1 MNIKGRDCPALTDNL
16 PLSGAAGKG
25 QGIQMVLFITS
36 EDVKSIFD
44 MQDFI
49 DAVEESYRLLGQGAV
64 QMLPRIYLDSIQWSG
79 FLKLMPA
86 NVAGLNIGGLQVYTS
101 GTRAG
106 VQKVILLF
114 DGLTGALQAVLEA
127 DRVSWMRTGAAS
139 GVATKYLAR
148 KDARVVGIFGSG
160 RQARSQLWAI
170 SAVRRIERV
179 NVYSPDISHRR
190 EYCREMEQRL
200 GIEVVPVKQPAE
212 AVRGA
217 DIISTATT
225 SRHPVFNGAWVA
237 DGTHIN
243 AVGAHYPDR
252 HEVDESTVAKSRYV
266 ADSRERALKE
276 EGELLIPM
284 AKGMITAGHIHAEL
298 ADVVVGRTVGRQ
310 SDRDITLFSSGGI
323 ASEVMVTAARIYARA
338 LSRGVGQEL
347 KTPRDDSLP
356 RALYTKRKR

>member
-1 MNIKGRDCPALTDNL
+1 MI
-16 PLSGAAGKG
+16 
-25 QGIQMVLFITS
+25 LFITS

-49 DAVEESYRLLGQGAV
+49 DAVEESYRLLGQDAV
-64 QMLPRIYLDSIQWSG
+64 QMLPRIYLDSKQRPG

-101 GTRAG
+101 GTHQG

-114 DGLTGALQAVLEA
+114 DGLTGALKAVLEA

-170 SAVRRIERV
+170 SAVRNIERV
-179 NVYSPDISHRR
+179 HVYSPDIAHRR
-190 EYCREMEQRL
+190 EYCREMEKRL
-200 GIEVVPVKQPAE
+200 GIEVVPAKEAAE
-212 AVRGA
+212 AVRGV

-225 SRHPVFNGAWVA
+225 ARHPVFNGGWVA

-243 AVGAHYPDR
+243 AIGAHYPDR
-252 HEVDESTVAKSRYV
+252 HEVDENTVARSRYV

-284 AKGMITAGHIHAEL
+284 AKGVITAGHIHAEL
-298 ADVVVGRTVGRQ
+298 ADVVVGRTVGRE

-338 LSRGVGQEL
+338 LSRGVGREL
-347 KTPRDDSLP
+347 KIPRDDSLP
-356 RALYTKRKR
+356 RALYTKRRR